1 MFQAQKEKQQAA
13 GQGAKGTVKKAD
25 SGVSTHIIRVMD
37 LPGEKSI
44 VYTLARVHS
53 KNFTDIEKM

>member
-25 SGVSTHIIRVMD
+25 SGVSTLITFISFIFH
-37 LPGEKSI
+37 LA
-44 VYTLARVHS
+44 TL
-53 KNFTDIEKM
+53 T

>member
-25 SGVSTHIIRVMD
+25 SGVSTHNIHFIHISPSSLDVVQPNEMS
-37 LPGEKSI
+37 L
-44 VYTLARVHS
+44 L
-53 KNFTDIEKM
+53 